1 LSYKFDTRYSK
12 KALICFNKRSLEDFG
27 FINCRL
33 LQIIIFEKK
42 TNDSKMDLSKLKRR
56 PSYPFETVAVAIS
69 FSPSCMP
76 ILQEAKRI
84 ADICGA
90 ALILLHIGDKSAEKD
105 RQLDEM
111 MAKAGINPNQSRVIW
126 MEGEPVDT
134 ILRLCKLNIV
144 DLLVLGALEK
154 ENLFKFY
161 IGSIARN
168 ISRKAKCSV
177 LLLTNPGSQLQKF
190 KKIIVNGAENP
201 KTIHTINTAL
211 YLAKRLTVKEVTIV
225 NEVDMP
231 GLAMVIADD
240 STAPEAKE
248 IKKNINEDSQENLH
262 SLIDQCDAGDIRI
275 TQKIIK
281 GKPGY
286 AISKYASDKNA
297 DLLVINS
304 PDTNLNLFDRIF
316 THDIEFILA
325 DLPCNVLIVHSRVS
339 AE

>member
-1 LSYKFDTRYSK
+1 
-12 KALICFNKRSLEDFG
+12 
-27 FINCRL
+27 
-33 LQIIIFEKK
+33 
-42 TNDSKMDLSKLKRR
+42 MDLSKLKRR
-56 PSYPFETVAVAIS
+56 PSYPFETIAVAIS
-69 FSPSCMP
+69 FSPSCLP
-76 ILQEAKRI
+76 ILMEAKNL

-90 ALILLHIGDKSAEKD
+90 SLILLHIGEKSSEKD
-105 RQLDEM
+105 QQLDELM
-111 MAKAGINPNQSRVIW
+111 SKAGINPNQSRVIW

-154 ENLFKFY
+154 ENLLKFY
-161 IGSIARN
+161 IGSIARS

-177 LLLTNPGSQLQKF
+177 LLLTNPTFQPQKF
-190 KKIIVNGAENP
+190 KKIIVNGVENP

-211 YLAKRLTVKEVTIV
+211 YLAKHLKVKDVTIV
-225 NEVDMP
+225 NEVHMP
-231 GLAMVIADD
+231 GLAMAIADD

-248 IKKNINEDSQENLH
+248 IKKSIAEDYTESLN
-262 SLIDQCDAGDIRI
+262 SLIEKCDAGDVRI
-275 TQKIIK
+275 TDKIVK

-339 AE
+339 AD